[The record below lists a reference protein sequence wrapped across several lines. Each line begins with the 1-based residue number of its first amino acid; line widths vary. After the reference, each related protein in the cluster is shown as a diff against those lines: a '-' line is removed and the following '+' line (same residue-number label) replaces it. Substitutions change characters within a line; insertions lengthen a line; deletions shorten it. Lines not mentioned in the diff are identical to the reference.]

1 MKKKHIIW
9 GAILGGLAL
18 GVVLMLVLVSVD
30 TYTSTNDSCMRCRM
44 KAA

>member
-30 TYTSTNDSCMRCRM
+30 T
-44 KAA
+44 